1 MYLQVSAGRHIFY
14 SHFVPIFTL
23 HSPQRTVIVMILL
36 NSISIALSTMDW
48 VANYPERQLIF
59 SIVNVVFLICFTLEL
74 LLRFLYAGPKF
85 FVDGWC
91 VFDLMVISASWFVYA
106 LLALRTF
113 RIVRSLRL
121 ATRVKDLQYMVK
133 ALLASV
139 PKMLCICFL
148 LCLQFYTFTIV
159 FTDLFKDAY
168 KDGYTSQDYFGRLD
182 TTCFTLF
189 QIMTL
194 DSWGTIT
201 KEVMQA
207 YQWAWFPFVLFIMS
221 STFFF
226 LNLIIAV
233 ICEAVSNVDHERQ
246 VEKLGRQIRLP
257 GAKTEDSSSL
267 GSVVAMKTDA
277 DLLRLEKKMDKLAHQ
292 VELLVQ
298 LQRQKLPS

>member
-1 MYLQVSAGRHIFY
+1 M
-14 SHFVPIFTL
+14 
-23 HSPQRTVIVMILL
+23 IVL

-48 VANYPERQLIF
+48 VTDYPNRKLAF
-59 SIVNVVFLICFTLEL
+59 TIVNAIFLICFTLEL
-74 LLRFLYAGPKF
+74 FLRFLYAGPKF
-85 FVDGWC
+85 FVDGWNI
-91 VFDLMVISASWFVYA
+91 FDLLVISSSWVVYP

-121 ATRVKDLQYMVK
+121 ATRVRDLQYMVQ

-148 LCLQFYTFTIV
+148 LALQFYTFSIV
-159 FTDLFKDAY
+159 FTDLFKDTY

-194 DSWGTIT
+194 DSWGSVT

-207 YQWAWFPFVLFIMS
+207 YQWAWFPFVLFIMTTTLFS
-221 STFFF
+221 

-233 ICEAVSNVDHERQ
+233 ICEAVSKVAHERQ
-246 VEKLGRQIRLP
+246 IQKLGRQMGLP
-257 GAKTEDSSSL
+257 AVKTDDSSF
-267 GSVVAMKTDA
+267 GSVVAMKTDV
-277 DLLRLEKKMDKLAHQ
+277 DILRLEKKVDKLAKQ
-292 VELLVQ
+292 VELLIC
-298 LQRQKLPS
+298 LQTEKAAAGTPPSSNKSLVIE

>member
-1 MYLQVSAGRHIFY
+1 MTRLFRSPVAILTP
-14 SHFVPIFTL
+14 VNINFT
-23 HSPQRTVIVMILL
+23 SPVQRTVIVMIIL

-48 VANYPERQLIF
+48 VTEFPERQLVF
-59 SIVNVVFLICFTLEL
+59 SILNGIFLICFTLEL
-74 LLRFLYAGPKF
+74 FLRFLYAGLNF
-85 FVDGWC
+85 FLDGWC
-91 VFDLMVISASWFVYA
+91 VFDLLVISASWVVYP

-148 LCLQFYTFTIV
+148 LALQFYTFTIV

-168 KDGYTSQDYFGRLD
+168 KDGHTSADYFGSLD
-182 TTCFTLF
+182 LTCFTLF

-194 DSWGTIT
+194 DGWANIT
-201 KEVMQA
+201 KEIMKA
-207 YQWAWFPFVLFIMS
+207 YKWAWFPFVLFIMS

-233 ICEAVSNVDHERQ
+233 ICESVSNVDHERQ
-246 VEKLGRQIRLP
+246 LQKLSRQTGLP
-257 GAKTEDSSSL
+257 VVKTDDSSF
-267 GSVVAMKTDA
+267 GSVVALKTDA
-277 DLLRLEKKMDKLAHQ
+277 DLLRVERKLDKLAKQ
-292 VELLVQ
+292 VELLVH
-298 LQRQKLPS
+298 LQQASSRNMP

>member
-1 MYLQVSAGRHIFY
+1 
-14 SHFVPIFTL
+14 
-23 HSPQRTVIVMILL
+23 MILL

-48 VANYPERQLIF
+48 VRDYPQRQFAF
-59 SIVNVVFLICFTLEL
+59 SIVNYVFLVCFTLEL
-74 LLRFLYAGPKF
+74 LLRFLYVGPNF
-85 FVDGWC
+85 FLDGWS
-91 VFDLMVISASWFVYA
+91 VFDLLVISASWIVYP

-148 LCLQFYTFTIV
+148 LALQFYTFTIV

-168 KDGYTSQDYFGRLD
+168 KDGYTSANYFGSLD
-182 TTCFTLF
+182 MTCFTLF

-194 DSWGTIT
+194 DSWASIT
-201 KEVMQA
+201 KEMMKA
-207 YQWAWFPFVLFIMS
+207 YKWAWFPFVLFIMS

-246 VEKLGRQIRLP
+246 MQNLSRQTGLP
-257 GAKTEDSSSL
+257 NVKTDDSSFE
-267 GSVVAMKTDA
+267 SVVALKTDA
-277 DLLRLEKKMDKLAHQ
+277 DLLRLERKVDKLAKQ
-292 VELLVQ
+292 VELLVH
-298 LQRQKLPS
+298 LQQVPRNKPWKYCHDDAPRK